1 LQVQIFPDSNVLYRA
16 AAEEFRRQARLA
28 VEARGRFTVALSG
41 GATPRGMYGE
51 LAQDAG
57 QHETLPWR
65 EIQFF
70 WGDER
75 PVAPDHAQS
84 NYRVVWETLLGKV
97 PVPADNI
104 HRIHGEKSDAREAA
118 LEYEQD
124 LRAHFPGEHP
134 PRFDLVLLGLGSDG
148 HTASLFPGSPA
159 VQEKTRWVMAN
170 PVEKLGHCRLTLTTP
185 ILNNAACVL
194 FLVSGADKATVLQEV
209 IEGAYE
215 PERLPAQLI
224 RPARL
229 LWFADQAAGRFLKSS
244 GGIHCEAQH
253 RLPV

>member
-1 LQVQIFPDSNVLYRA
+1 LQVQLFPDAQALHRA

-28 VEARGRFTVALSG
+28 IEARGSFKVALSG
-41 GATPRGMYGE
+41 GATPRGMYAE
-51 LAQDAG
+51 LSQDAAPRRP
-57 QHETLPWR
+57 LPWGK
-65 EIQFF
+65 IQFF

-84 NYRVVWETLLGKV
+84 NYRMAWETLLGKV

-104 HRIHGEKSDAREAA
+104 HRMHGEKSDAREAA

-159 VQEKTRWVMAN
+159 LHEQNRWVVAN
-170 PVEKLGHCRLTLTTP
+170 PVEKFGHCRLTLTTP

-194 FLVSGADKATVLQEV
+194 FLVSGADKAPVLRQV
-209 IEGAYE
+209 LEGPYE

-224 RPARL
+224 RPERL
-229 LWFADQAAGRFLKSS
+229 LWFADQAAGRFLKIS
-244 GGIHCEAQH
+244 GGIHREAQH